1 MNTPIWNTPIWT
13 GGAPVT
19 DVDAAWDNGASVA
32 DFAAYGPRWA
42 ADAAAF
48 REALSAA
55 GRARL
60 AQPYGTAPRQHYD
73 LFLPEGEPKG
83 LAVFVH
89 GGYWKAQAI
98 SNWSH
103 FAAGPLARGFAVALP
118 EYTLCPEV
126 TIPTITAEVGAFLD
140 HIAGELAGPIHL
152 SGHSAGGHLVSR
164 MLCRDAPI
172 AAGTAARIGNV
183 VSISGVHDLRCLLPT
198 AMNAIL
204 GLDLA
209 TARAESPALLEP
221 REGSQLTCIVGG
233 AELAEFRRQNTLLA
247 NVWHG
252 FGLTTRAFEAPARHH
267 FDVVDALRDPE
278 RELVAYLID

>member
-1 MNTPIWNTPIWT
+1 MTNTAIWT
-13 GGAPVT
+13 GGAPLG
-19 DVDAAWDNGASVA
+19 DIDAAWDNGASVA

-42 ADAAAF
+42 ADAQAF
-48 REALSAA
+48 RDTLEAA

-60 AQPYGTAPRQHYD
+60 ARPYGPAPRQHYD
-73 LFLPEGEPKG
+73 LFLPEGDPKG

-98 SNWSH
+98 ATWSH
-103 FAAGPLARGFAVALP
+103 FAAGPLARGYAVALP

-126 TIPTITAEVGAFLD
+126 TIPAITAEIGAFLD
-140 HIAGELAGPIHL
+140 HAAAEFAGPIHI
-152 SGHSAGGHLVSR
+152 SGHSAGGHLVTR

-172 AAGTAARIGNV
+172 AAATASRIGNV
-183 VSISGVHDLRCLLPT
+183 VSISGVHDLRCLLP
-198 AMNAIL
+198 ASMNAVL

-221 REGSQLTCIVGG
+221 REGSALTCIVGG
-233 AELAEFRRQNTLLA
+233 AELAEFRRQNALLA

-252 FGLTTRAFEAPARHH
+252 FGLTTRALEAPGLNH
-267 FDVVDALRDPE
+267 FNVVDALRDPDSE
-278 RELVAYLID
+278 MVAHLTA